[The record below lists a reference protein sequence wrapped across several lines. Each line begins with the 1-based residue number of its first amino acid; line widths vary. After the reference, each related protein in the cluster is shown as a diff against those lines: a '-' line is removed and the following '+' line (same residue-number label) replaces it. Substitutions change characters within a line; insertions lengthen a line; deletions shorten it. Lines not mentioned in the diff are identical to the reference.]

1 MTYRD
6 LLADVI
12 APEYT
17 LPDGYDS
24 WGLKSVHPDLRTRNG
39 FRWPFPG
46 NETPR
51 VELDDHDGPCPSR
64 PGDGVCVAKT
74 WAGMASGG
82 IPARTWHRHMTTNV
96 VEAVTL

>member
-39 FRWPFPG
+39 FRWPFPEMKRRES
-46 NETPR
+46 NWTITTARARHDR
-51 VELDDHDGPCPSR
+51 VTACVWR
-64 PGDGVCVAKT
+64 KPGRAWHPVV
-74 WAGMASGG
+74 SL
-82 IPARTWHRHMTTNV
+82 PARGIDI
-96 VEAVTL
+96 